1 MREKEEKITKGRKQP
16 LCLRWLW
23 RTLWFV
29 GVSVIMFAG
38 NVQAAGRQT
47 VYAAERKNEKLVRNY
62 IREQFGERYRVIF
75 VEGEKLTFRQL
86 RQRKKR
92 RIVYVEKWISVSRG
106 KGGFT
111 AEGGWLRYNRAVKK
125 GKMVE
130 SYLIYDSGSR
140 KPDDVLAVV
149 DNGRLR

>member
-1 MREKEEKITKGRKQP
+1 MREKEEKITKGRKQS

-86 RQRKKR
+86 RQRKNGVLSMWK
-92 RIVYVEKWISVSRG
+92 
-106 KGGFT
+106 
-111 AEGGWLRYNRAVKK
+111 N
-125 GKMVE
+125 
-130 SYLIYDSGSR
+130 GSR
-140 KPDDVLAVV
+140 FRGENVVLLQKE
-149 DNGRLR
+149 DGFGITER

>member
-1 MREKEEKITKGRKQP
+1 MREKEEKITKGRKQS

-75 VEGEKLTFRQL
+75 VEGEKLSFRQL
-86 RQRKKR
+86 RQRKK
-92 RIVYVEKWISVSRG
+92 RG

-130 SYLIYDSGSR
+130 SYLIYDPGSR